1 MKNRKTAKRKTG
13 SSKITSFPMAILA
26 PTINI
31 EIAKQK
37 QANTGNP
44 EALLCISFP
53 LIAMF
58 YKIYNFILTEATI
71 KKPDLKSPSRKSKL
85 PRINLHSTVVN

>member
-1 MKNRKTAKRKTG
+1 
-13 SSKITSFPMAILA
+13 MAILA

-58 YKIYNFILTEATI
+58 YKKYNFILTESHYQKARPQISKPQI
-71 KKPDLKSPSRKSKL
+71 KITANKSAFYCGQL
-85 PRINLHSTVVN
+85 A